1 MSAASPVLVGGMALA
16 GVVLGIVYGRFALG
30 ASITGALESAAR
42 GTASFTEDAIA
53 RDATA
58 AAHSAVDS
66 LLAIAMPLVLAAA
79 LTALLVHLA
88 QTRTLWF
95 PRRRIDNAP
104 ALDHGPNARVRTTA
118 FELASATV
126 IGLVSFA
133 WLWTFAPRIA
143 ALVEQE
149 PRAMLAGFASL
160 GVSALAAI
168 AIAWVSLGALDAL
181 IRQLALA
188 NALRM
193 TAAEKKEDD
202 RHGAADPRWARARSL
217 LDRAPEGEALSNLVA
232 GSSVVVI
239 ADDVAVVIA
248 WDAIRRPIPTRVA
261 VGRRARATQLIG
273 LARRHR
279 IAVHRAP
286 ELARA
291 LVGDD
296 GPVPEAQW
304 RALAEILAALRP
316 LS

>member
-1 MSAASPVLVGGMALA
+1 MSAASPVLVAGMALA
-16 GVVLGIVYGRFALG
+16 AVVLAIVYARFVLG
-30 ASITGALESAAR
+30 TSITAALDSAAR
-42 GTASFTEDAIA
+42 GTASFSDAAIA
-53 RDATA
+53 RDATVA
-58 AAHSAVDS
+58 ARSAVDS
-66 LLAIAMPLVLAAA
+66 LLAIATPIVLAAA
-79 LTALLVHLA
+79 IAALLVHLS

-95 PRRRIDNAP
+95 PRRRLDNAP
-104 ALDHGPNARVRTTA
+104 ALDNGPITRVRTAT

-126 IGLVSFA
+126 IGGGTFA

-143 ALVEQE
+143 TLVEQE
-149 PRAMLAGFASL
+149 PRAMLAGFGSL

-168 AIAWVSLGALDAL
+168 AIAWVALGILDAL
-181 IRQLALA
+181 TRQLALA

-239 ADDVAVVIA
+239 GDDTAIAIA
-248 WDAIRRPIPTRVA
+248 WDAILRPIPTRVA

-286 ELARA
+286 QLAHA
-291 LVGDD
+291 LAGDD

-304 RALAEILAALRP
+304 RALAEILAAVRTH
-316 LS
+316 S